1 MEATLTL
8 HQAGDLL
15 GVDDTDLNRLI
26 RIGALPEAQKADR
39 PEGRVWVIS
48 EEHLPAIASRNGW
61 SIDLR
66 GGPNQLDVAA
76 DRPGHDASPGGDG
89 QPVSEVDGEP
99 EGRLGDEAEPE
110 GRLGDEAEPGTEV
123 DLSPAG
129 AEVDRPDAE
138 TESSDIDGG
147 HPGTPAQPTFPVH
160 PTAGTQTGAAID
172 PAPTGE
178 VAALVARR
186 QAIETTEAP
195 SASLPAT
202 VDHDDPNLAILAKA
216 FDLTLLDR
224 LLKSHEDRVASQ
236 VKEQEA
242 RHALAALNDAHNRAT
257 GELEVERRERMATA
271 ERFREERRARS
282 VADAKVAE
290 LRDRVVREMALAD
303 TEKHARAEAMSR
315 SMRAE
320 REAANAVA
328 LLGWRARR
336 RYRKL
341 SRPAE

>member
-1 MEATLTL
+1 MPSPAS
-8 HQAGDLL
+8 GM
-15 GVDDTDLNRLI
+15 
-26 RIGALPEAQKADR
+26 
-39 PEGRVWVIS
+39 EGRKS
-48 EEHLPAIASRNGW
+48 G
-61 SIDLR
+61 DKT
-66 GGPNQLDVAA
+66 NQ
-76 DRPGHDASPGGDG
+76 
-89 QPVSEVDGEP
+89 
-99 EGRLGDEAEPE
+99 
-110 GRLGDEAEPGTEV
+110 
-123 DLSPAG
+123 
-129 AEVDRPDAE
+129 
-138 TESSDIDGG
+138 
-147 HPGTPAQPTFPVH
+147 
-160 PTAGTQTGAAID
+160 
-172 PAPTGE
+172 TGE

-186 QAIETTEAP
+186 QAIEATEAP
-195 SASLPAT
+195 PAPLPSIA
-202 VDHDDPNLAILAKA
+202 DDDPAMATLAKA

-224 LLKSHEDRVASQ
+224 LLRSHEDRVAAQ

-303 TEKHARAEAMSR
+303 AEKQARTEAMSR
-315 SMRAE
+315 SMQAE

-336 RYRKL
+336 RFRKL